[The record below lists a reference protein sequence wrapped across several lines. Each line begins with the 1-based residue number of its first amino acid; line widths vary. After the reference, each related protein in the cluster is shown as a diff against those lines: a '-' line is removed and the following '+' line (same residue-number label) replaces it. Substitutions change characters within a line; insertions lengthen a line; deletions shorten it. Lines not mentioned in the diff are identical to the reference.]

1 VSAASFTLPV
11 SLVVTLAVTSP
22 VTLPVTLPM
31 LPLVVWPLPPPP
43 APVPGHPIGRCV
55 RVLGVTAPEDA
66 RRVGFEY
73 LELALQDLLPLD
85 DQAFAA
91 VVTRIRAV
99 GLPALSGYGFLPADL
114 RVVGPDAE
122 GPAAQANIDRHVAR
136 GLARAR
142 QLGLTMVVFGN
153 LMGKVRQFPPGFE
166 RARAWRQLVAF
177 SRRAAARARAEG
189 ITVLMEPLPAR
200 ATNLVNT
207 VAEGLALVNEVRHP
221 NLALLVDF
229 GYVTEGREDL
239 ADVQRAA
246 RHIRQ
251 VEIQN
256 PDGRV
261 YPRRPDEADY
271 AAFFQALRRGGYR
284 GGFSVHGKPARFFED
299 APRAIAVL
307 RLLAAQNL

>member
-1 VSAASFTLPV
+1 VAPVVITLMLALWPV
-11 SLVVTLAVTSP
+11 
-22 VTLPVTLPM
+22 
-31 LPLVVWPLPPPP
+31 LPPPL
-43 APVPGHPIGRCV
+43 PVPGHPIGRCV

-66 RRVGFEY
+66 RQVGFEY

-85 DQAFAA
+85 DAAFAQ
-91 VVTRIRAV
+91 VVARIRAV

-114 RVVGPDAE
+114 RVVGPDADA
-122 GPAAQANIDRHVAR
+122 PAAQANVDAQLAH

-142 QLGLTMVVFGN
+142 ALGLQMVVFGN
-153 LMGKVRQFPPGFE
+153 LMGKVRQFPPGFD
-166 RARAWRQLVAF
+166 RARAWQQLVAF
-177 SRRAAARARAEG
+177 SRRAAARARAQG
-189 ITVLMEPLPAR
+189 ITVLMQPLPAR

-207 VAEGLALVNEVRHP
+207 VAEGLDLVKQVGHP

-229 GYVTEGREDL
+229 GYVTDSREDL
-239 ADVQRAA
+239 AVVERAA

-256 PDGRV
+256 PSGRV
-261 YPRRPDEADY
+261 YPRRADEADY
-271 AAFFQALRRGGYR
+271 ASFFRALKRGGYR

-307 RLLAAQNL
+307 RALAAQHL